1 MSVYTTQET
10 GMTINICYCFLL
22 EELRAEKLCE
32 GWHHQILISKYGTI
46 HITHRACTLQAP
58 LLVLIFRHLGAGFT
72 NAHISGVV
80 TEALALMLS
89 KLGSMQSHN
98 KVQEIR
104 DVALLSTG
112 LSRGP
117 QMARLLPSCPHPSA
131 TKHISSEKSASH
143 CKHQK
148 SQPAKAIWPHPFS

>member
-1 MSVYTTQET
+1 MAPSNPHFQ
-10 GMTINICYCFLL
+10 I
-22 EELRAEKLCE
+22 
-32 GWHHQILISKYGTI
+32 WHHI
-46 HITHRACTLQAP
+46 HNPQPCTFQAP
-58 LLVLIFRHLGAGFT
+58 LPVLIFRHLGAGFT

-80 TEALALMLS
+80 TEAPALMLS
-89 KLGSMQSHN
+89 KTGSMQSH

-104 DVALLSTG
+104 DVALLSTR

-117 QMARLLPSCPHPSA
+117 QMARLLRSCPHPSA

-148 SQPAKAIWPHPFS
+148 SQAAKAIWPHPSP

>member
-1 MSVYTTQET
+1 MAPSNPHFQ
-10 GMTINICYCFLL
+10 I
-22 EELRAEKLCE
+22 
-32 GWHHQILISKYGTI
+32 WHHI
-46 HITHRACTLQAP
+46 HNPQPCTFQAP
-58 LLVLIFRHLGAGFT
+58 LPVLIFRHLGAGFT

-89 KLGSMQSHN
+89 KPGSMQPH

-104 DVALLSTG
+104 DVALLSTR

-117 QMARLLPSCPHPSA
+117 QMATLLPSCPHPSA

-148 SQPAKAIWPHPFS
+148 SQAAKAIWPHPLP